1 MLREAAQAAAEAAKQ
16 GSSITVAI
24 PTAFVTSAVTIIGR
38 ELVAA
43 FVGRRRARSGN
54 GSGAPKPGTSEE
66 CLEHRDRLTELETK
80 QEHTDKVLD
89 EVKADVKELL
99 RRVPPK

>member
-1 MLREAAQAAAEAAKQ
+1 MIGEMSQAATEAAKQ
-16 GSSITVAI
+16 GGSITVAI

-43 FVGRRRARSGN
+43 FVGKRRARN
-54 GSGAPKPGTSEE
+54 GSGRPLPGTSEE

-80 QEHTDKVLD
+80 QENTDKVLD

>member
-1 MLREAAQAAAEAAKQ
+1 MIGEMSQAATEAAKQ

-43 FVGRRRARSGN
+43 FMGRRRARN
-54 GSGAPKPGTSEE
+54 GGGADPKPGMGEE
-66 CLEHRDRLTELETK
+66 CLEHRDRLTELGTK
-80 QEHTDKVLD
+80 QENTDKVLD